1 MKKMNKKGYLLLV
14 EDEILVQESNRRIL
28 ERRGYS
34 IRQAY
39 SLTEA
44 WALIKEQMPLAI
56 VLDIQLP
63 DGNGLDFLKEF
74 RQTSNIPV
82 LMLTAMGTPDD
93 VVKGLEAGGDDY
105 LSKPHE
111 LNVFLTRID
120 ALLRRASIVPEKITH
135 GSIIIDTA
143 SNKAYINNKDLCLQ
157 QKELLLLS
165 LFVQNPE
172 KIISSDVLYEKV
184 WGQKMYSDD
193 GSLKNTAYKLR
204 KKLEDSGYTITAARN
219 EGYILEH
226 E

>member
-1 MKKMNKKGYLLLV
+1 MNKKGYLLLV
-14 EDEILVQESNRRIL
+14 EDEIPVQESNKRIL

-44 WALIKEQMPLAI
+44 WALIKKHMPRAI

-63 DGNGLDFLKEF
+63 DGNGLDFLKEL

-93 VVKGLEAGGDDY
+93 IVKGLELGGDDY
-105 LSKPHE
+105 LSKPYE
-111 LNVFLTRID
+111 LHVFLTRID
-120 ALLRRASIVPEKITH
+120 ALLRRASFVPETLTLGLIT
-135 GSIIIDTA
+135 IDIA
-143 SNKAYINNKDLCLQ
+143 SNKAYINNTDLNLQ

-165 LFVQNPE
+165 LFVQHPE
-172 KIISSDVLYEKV
+172 KIISHEVLYEKV
-184 WGQKMYSDD
+184 WGQKMFSDD
-193 GSLKNTAYKLR
+193 GSLKNTVYKLR
-204 KKLEDSGYTITAARN
+204 KKLEGSGYIITAVRN
-219 EGYILEH
+219 EGYILER